1 VSDAEPN
8 NASNTLAISYTP
20 SSGDDLAPLSDEFGD
35 SSTQANW
42 QRVSQTDGWGPS
54 KLETWNIHTSRSGH
68 MRLMPYSSSWYGN
81 WTGEM
86 VFKNVTGDFVA
97 TLRMQAQRRGGLP
110 GRPTSIY
117 SLGGIMVRTPK
128 AYNNASPVPDPDPA
142 VVLPYPPP
150 AFGQPNHY
158 TTPWVPG
165 AENYIFLSYGY
176 ADAATWGNVANT
188 WYCEVKTT
196 LNSNST
202 LYAVQNGIPA
212 NTDLVTLQMVRVG
225 QTFLVLRRHGDAGP
239 WIIENRYTRNDMP
252 ATLQLGVTTYTD
264 WDTVDNM
271 NQFHHNRTVVTG
283 GNPDLVVDADYLRL
297 RRPDPAVT
305 TTELNNLSITGQ
317 GGALSYLASTPL
329 ATTLGDNSNTAYE
342 PPGETF
348 NDWLANHL
356 TPAQLLQPA
365 FTDPQG
371 DANGNGLPN
380 LLEFALGSDDIS
392 PLDLQI
398 IGGTAQLTLTRNSA
412 ARGITFIVER
422 THDFITWTPLATS
435 VDGAAPIG
443 TAMINEGS
451 GIVRVLV
458 VESAAPGFP
467 TFYRVRVLAL

>member
-1 VSDAEPN
+1 
-8 NASNTLAISYTP
+8 
-20 SSGDDLAPLSDEFGD
+20 
-35 SSTQANW
+35 
-42 QRVSQTDGWGPS
+42 
-54 KLETWNIHTSRSGH
+54 
-68 MRLMPYSSSWYGN
+68 
-81 WTGEM
+81 M

-128 AYNNASPVPDPDPA
+128 AYNNASPVPDPGPA

-158 TTPWVPG
+158 TTPWQPG
-165 AENYIFLSYGY
+165 QEDYIFLSYGY

-196 LNSNST
+196 DNSTST

-305 TTELNNLSITGQ
+305 TTALNNLTITGQ

-356 TPAQLLQPA
+356 TPAQLLQPV

-371 DANGNGLPN
+371 DSNGNGIPN
-380 LLEFALGSDDIS
+380 LIEFITPQ
-392 PLDLQI
+392 PLSLQLS
-398 IGGTAQLTLTRNSA
+398 GGNATLSLSRNTL
-412 ARGITFIVER
+412 ARGVTLIVECS
-422 THDFITWTPLATS
+422 TDLTTWVPLATS
-435 VDGAAPIG
+435 INGGSPTG
-443 TAMINEGS
+443 TATINEGS
-451 GIVRVLV
+451 GAVRNVTVQHPASPLR
-458 VESAAPGFP
+458 S
-467 TFYRVRVLAL
+467 FYRLRAVTE